1 MTKVQPIS
9 LLDLLKLQARIC
21 LNRNYHITKV
31 IYSSQHRFTPKE
43 VSRMNK
49 SLGFNF
55 IEKGSCMVL
64 DGDKSSSGHITLC
77 LSNIVRLTWN
87 FFENDTGEIQISEA

>member
-1 MTKVQPIS
+1 MKKEFQPIS
-9 LLDLLKLQARIC
+9 LLDLLKVQSRIC

-31 IYSSQHRFTPKE
+31 IYSSEHRFSPKE

-55 IEKGSCMVL
+55 IDKGCMVL
-64 DGDKSSSGHITLC
+64 DGDKAFTGHITLC
-77 LSNIVRLTWN
+77 LSDIVKLTWN